1 VSTRKTPPSSSRPLP
16 PAPPAPR
23 AALATGDDLRPLDV
37 VPAAP
42 QDPAYSW
49 ITDPQ
54 QRPLLIALGASVV
67 AHALMAAVH
76 FTTPEPPRQAAK
88 DTGLEV
94 ILVNGR
100 TESAPVEQKVLAQA
114 NIDGGGDHAEGRAK
128 SPLANSSVTLDGDA
142 VTAAQ
147 RRQAE
152 LEAKQRELMAQ
163 MKKAEQAAPPK
174 PVSEPQPDAPVTATN
189 RDTSV
194 PMARQLAEIAS
205 RIEDYNK
212 RPRKHFFA
220 PSTSEYRF
228 AQYVEDWRQRIE
240 AVGNLNYPAA
250 ARGKVYGSLRMT
262 VYIRSDGSVE
272 RIEFDKS
279 SEHSILNDAARR
291 TVQLA
296 APFAPFPASIARD
309 TDVLAITRTWRFTN
323 DKLTATAG

>member
-1 VSTRKTPPSSSRPLP
+1 VEDT
-16 PAPPAPR
+16 
-23 AALATGDDLRPLDV
+23 RPLDV

-49 ITDPQ
+49 FTDPQ
-54 QRPLLIALGASVV
+54 QRFLLIAL
-67 AHALMAAVH
+67 ALSLAVH
-76 FTTPEPPRQAAK
+76 AVLAVVHFAHPAPPRQAAK

-100 TESAPVEQKVLAQA
+100 TDSAPVEQKVLAQA
-114 NIDGGGDHAEGRAK
+114 NIDGGGDHADGRAK
-128 SPLANSSVTLDGDA
+128 SPLANSSVTLDGDS

-152 LEAKQRELMAQ
+152 LEARQRELMAQ
-163 MKKAEQAAPPK
+163 LKKTEQAAPPK
-174 PVSEPQPDAPVTATN
+174 PVNEPQPDAPPTATN

-296 APFAPFPASIARD
+296 APFAPFPPSIAKD

>member
-1 VSTRKTPPSSSRPLP
+1 MPPVSPEP
-16 PAPPAPR
+16 
-23 AALATGDDLRPLDV
+23 ATGDDLRPLEV

-42 QDPAYSW
+42 QEPAYSW
-49 ITDPQ
+49 LTDPQ
-54 QRPLLIALGASVV
+54 QRFLLIALGASVL
-67 AHALMAAVH
+67 AHAVLAAVH
-76 FTTPEPPRQAAK
+76 FTHPTPPRQAAK

-100 TESAPVEQKVLAQA
+100 TDSAPVEQKVLAQA
-114 NIDGGGDHAEGRAK
+114 NVDGGGDHAEGRAK
-128 SPLANSSVTLDGDA
+128 SPLANSSVTLDGDS

-163 MKKAEQAAPPK
+163 MKKADQAAPPK
-174 PVSEPQPDAPVTATN
+174 PVAEPQPDAPATATN

-296 APFAPFPASIARD
+296 APFAAFPPSIARD

-323 DKLTATAG
+323 DKLTATAS